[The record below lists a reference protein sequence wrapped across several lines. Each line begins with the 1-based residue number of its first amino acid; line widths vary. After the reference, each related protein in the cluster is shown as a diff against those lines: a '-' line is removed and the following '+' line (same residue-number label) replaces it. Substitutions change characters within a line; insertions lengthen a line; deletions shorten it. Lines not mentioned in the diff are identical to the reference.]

1 MKRVLKYSVTKKF
14 ATKMAKKI
22 KKYLKYFSKNPL
34 STNVEND
41 VLGQ

>member
-1 MKRVLKYSVTKKF
+1 MVLKYSVTKKF
-14 ATKMAKKI
+14 TTKMAKKM
-22 KKYLKYFSKNPL
+22 KKYLKYFSKNPP